1 LIIWWKGEGYG
12 EIMDEIMLLVL
23 LGTMAFVLAL
33 SLVLQ
38 VQTMRNVR
46 SLQRRLSAIQLRP
59 PDQASPLPQ
68 KKEFT
73 TPISSLDMDL
83 LLKRHNSIEES
94 IRALSELAQVEWITL
109 ATRDGLVVASN
120 YANAQQD
127 AATYSHL
134 INKGEGN
141 SDPGV
146 KIWQIE
152 HKAGTLIG
160 IARSK
165 EQIVGERWTF
175 MKENVSKIL
184 NYWL

>member
-1 LIIWWKGEGYG
+1 
-12 EIMDEIMLLVL
+12 MDEITLIIL
-23 LGTMAFVLAL
+23 LGAMAFVLAV

-38 VQTMRNVR
+38 VLTMRNVHTLKKR
-46 SLQRRLSAIQLRP
+46 IAAVQTRPQEPVQVQRP
-59 PDQASPLPQ
+59 
-68 KKEFT
+68 KKPEFT
-73 TPISSLDMDL
+73 SPVSPRDMDL

-94 IRALSELAQVEWITL
+94 IRALSELARADGITL

-120 YANAQQD
+120 YENAQAD

-134 INKGEGN
+134 MNRGEEN
-141 SDPGV
+141 SDPEV
-146 KIWQIE
+146 KIWQID

-160 IARSK
+160 IVRSK
-165 EQIVGERWTF
+165 EPISGERWAF

>member
-1 LIIWWKGEGYG
+1 
-12 EIMDEIMLLVL
+12 MDEITFLVL
-23 LGTMAFVLAL
+23 LGAMAFVLVL

-46 SLQRRLSAIQLRP
+46 AIQRRILAVQSRP
-59 PDQASPLPQ
+59 PEPAPPRPQ
-68 KKEFT
+68 KTEFIA
-73 TPISSLDMDL
+73 PVSSRDMDL

-127 AATYSHL
+127 AATYSYL
-134 INKGEGN
+134 INKGGENG
-141 SDPGV
+141 DPEV

-165 EQIVGERWTF
+165 EQIAGERWTF

>member
-1 LIIWWKGEGYG
+1 
-12 EIMDEIMLLVL
+12 MDEITLIIL
-23 LGTMAFVLAL
+23 LGAMAFVLAV

-38 VQTMRNVR
+38 VLTMRNVHALKNR
-46 SLQRRLSAIQLRP
+46 ISAMQPRP
-59 PDQASPLPQ
+59 PEPVRRPGKTEFISPVSP
-68 KKEFT
+68 K
-73 TPISSLDMDL
+73 DMDL
-83 LLKRHNSIEES
+83 LLKRQNSIEES
-94 IRALSELAQVEWITL
+94 IRALSELARVDGITL

-120 YANAQQD
+120 YENAQAD

-134 INKGEGN
+134 MNRGEEN
-141 SDPGV
+141 SDPAV
-146 KIWQIE
+146 KIWQID

-165 EQIVGERWTF
+165 EPIAGERWAF